1 MQLYKP
7 RRDNKGSA
15 LSINYSA
22 KTDKDGQKGDK
33 SLYMQLIQQ
42 VSWDEKSGNGTFK
55 DGKKIITKFA
65 PHEIAAM
72 LASIK
77 RNISM
82 ADAMAVKYVFH
93 DGEKFKSN
101 IVFEPYF
108 KSTKQGETWVK
119 STTQSGFVLK
129 ITKTSKENEANKD
142 TIGLAFTWAE
152 TELLRVVLEDS
163 LSHIASAWYAENIAR
178 GTEAKEKFSKK
189 NKTESAPKQEKVTE
203 PEPAQNETEQPVDS
217 PDSNLDF

>member
-7 RRDNKGSA
+7 RKDNKGSA

-33 SLYMQLIQQ
+33 SLYVQLIQQ
-42 VSWDEKSGNGTFK
+42 VGWDEKSGNGTFK

-65 PHEIAAM
+65 PHEIAAI

-82 ADAMAVKYVFH
+82 ADAMNVKYVFH

-108 KSTKQGETWVK
+108 KSTKQGDVWVK
-119 STTQSGFVLK
+119 SANQSGFVLK
-129 ITKTSKENEANKD
+129 VTKTSKEDENNKD

-163 LSHIASAWYAENIAR
+163 LSHIASAWYAENIGR
-178 GTEAKEKFSKK
+178 VSKKKEKPSEFPP
-189 NKTESAPKQEKVTE
+189 EAL
-203 PEPAQNETEQPVDS
+203 PEPTPASSEPG
-217 PDSNLDF
+217 DF

>member
-7 RRDNKGSA
+7 RKDNKGSA

-33 SLYMQLIQQ
+33 SLYVQLIQQ

-72 LASIK
+72 IASIK
-77 RNISM
+77 KNISM

-108 KSTKQGETWVK
+108 KSVKQGENWIK
-119 STTQSGFVLK
+119 SEKQSGFVLK
-129 ITKTSKENEANKD
+129 VTKTSKENESNKD

-152 TELLRVVLEDS
+152 TELLRVVLEDA
-163 LSHIASAWYAENIAR
+163 LFHIANSWYAENIAR
-178 GTEAKEKFSKK
+178 GSEAKEKAKK
-189 NKTESAPKQEKVTE
+189 FAPKQEQKPVEKE
-203 PEPAQNETEQPVDS
+203 PEPENESEQPADT
-217 PDSNLDF
+217 DNLDF

>member
-1 MQLYKP
+1 MKLYKP

-33 SLYMQLIQQ
+33 SLYLQLVQQ

-72 LASIK
+72 IASIK
-77 RNISM
+77 KNISM

-93 DGEKFKSN
+93 DGDKFKSN

-108 KSTKQGETWVK
+108 KSVKQGNDWVK
-119 STTQSGFVLK
+119 SENQSGFVLK
-129 ITKTSKENEANKD
+129 VTKTNKENEANKD
-142 TIGLAFTWAE
+142 TIGIAFTWAE

-163 LSHIASAWYAENIAR
+163 LFHIANSWYAENIAR
-178 GTEAKEKFSKK
+178 GTEAKEKHKK
-189 NKTESAPKQEKVTE
+189 SSPKQEQKVVEKE
-203 PEPAQNETEQPVDS
+203 PEVDPDEPAPSAD
-217 PDSNLDF
+217 LDF